1 MEIYVELLDAT
12 GRLISNYTRDSD
24 IPYMLPHTTTLIPE
38 LNEVHCLINGQNNVL
53 KNVTFLVD
61 RNRDDY
67 NFKHSLVRNGYEF
80 KCSLLFALANVRT
93 IKVTAV
99 DEIIES
105 SRYSYLT
112 VQKD

>member
-1 MEIYVELLDAT
+1 MEIYVELLDRE

-24 IPYMLPHTTTLIPE
+24 IPNMWPHTTTLIPE

-53 KNVTFLVD
+53 KNVTFLVE
-61 RNRDDY
+61 RNRSDY
-67 NFKHSLVRNGYEF
+67 NFEHSVTDNGSEF

-99 DEIIES
+99 DETIES
-105 SRYSYLT
+105 SGYSYLT